1 MKLLILAIYT
11 EDEFYDKMMLQTN
24 EYLHALTAFPKCHDT
39 FAYYFIIY
47 KFLVDKEYIIDHDKH
62 ILYINGTDS
71 LMPGILY
78 KTLDA
83 MDILINKLNM
93 KFDFIMRTTTATG
106 IDIPK
111 MVDTLNYANPEE
123 NHYIGNMVT
132 LNWIDVPYGIV
143 DTTCWGTKYCGG
155 NFTIFNSKIGL
166 DMVAH
171 RDFFAPIDTI
181 VDDVVIGYY
190 IRRNV
195 PDVEY
200 INWNI
205 MSDGSGEMQSNR
217 LVSFHNSH
225 KQDRIVDVNN
235 HKRVVEH
242 LIRELS
248 KY

>member
-11 EDEFYDKMMLQTN
+11 EDEFYDKMMIQNN
-24 EYLHALTAFPKCHDT
+24 EYLHALTAYPQYNDQ

-47 KFLVDKEYIIDHDKH
+47 KPMDVDYVFDSDKH
-62 ILYINGTDS
+62 ILTINGTDS

-83 MDILINKLNM
+83 MDILMNKLNI
-93 KFDFIMRTTTATG
+93 KFDFIMRTTTATC
-106 IDIPK
+106 INIPK
-111 MVDTLNYANPEE
+111 LIYVLEYAKPEE
-123 NHYIGNMVT
+123 NNYMGNMVT
-132 LNWIDVPYGIV
+132 LKWIDPPYGIV

-190 IRRNV
+190 IRMKV
-195 PDVEY
+195 PDIQYV
-200 INWNI
+200 NWNI
-205 MSDGSGEMQSNR
+205 MTDGSGQWNKNC

-225 KQDRIVDVNN
+225 KRNRIIDVNN
-235 HKRVVEH
+235 HKNVIDC
-242 LIRELS
+242 LIHEL
-248 KY
+248 